1 MTVLHELA
9 SANFGIVGLAAKD
22 PTDCRLRGHVR
33 IKFSEK
39 CRQPGIRSRA
49 TARVMVPSSNYK
61 VDVLELTQINNLI
74 KYSVNS
80 NCSVC

>member
-1 MTVLHELA
+1 MTVLHECA

-39 CRQPGIRSRA
+39 CRQLLSPFVELLRA
-49 TARVMVPSSNYK
+49 YRAHPRAHRMFSPYIS
-61 VDVLELTQINNLI
+61 
-74 KYSVNS
+74 
-80 NCSVC
+80 